1 MPEATLFM
9 PNEHVG
15 EHSSFQPPLPYGQF
29 LYLYFFYSFPPSIFF
44 LLIFF
49 SILFPLEYPDRSPR
63 RTLGGIFFLDHFLEL
78 ASRCWLYKRIILFLT
93 HLQDVKTRTNRIII
107 NLEAIKKLLMIL
119 IQLSKLYG
127 FKDTQMFRKK
137 PIESR
142 KELIQANF
150 ET

>member
-1 MPEATLFM
+1 M
-9 PNEHVG
+9 
-15 EHSSFQPPLPYGQF
+15 
-29 LYLYFFYSFPPSIFF
+29 
-44 LLIFF
+44 
-49 SILFPLEYPDRSPR
+49 
-63 RTLGGIFFLDHFLEL
+63 
-78 ASRCWLYKRIILFLT
+78 FLT

-137 PIESR
+137 SIESR

>member
-1 MPEATLFM
+1 M
-9 PNEHVG
+9 
-15 EHSSFQPPLPYGQF
+15 
-29 LYLYFFYSFPPSIFF
+29 
-44 LLIFF
+44 
-49 SILFPLEYPDRSPR
+49 
-63 RTLGGIFFLDHFLEL
+63 DHFLEL

>member
-1 MPEATLFM
+1 M
-9 PNEHVG
+9 
-15 EHSSFQPPLPYGQF
+15 
-29 LYLYFFYSFPPSIFF
+29 
-44 LLIFF
+44 
-49 SILFPLEYPDRSPR
+49 
-63 RTLGGIFFLDHFLEL
+63 
-78 ASRCWLYKRIILFLT
+78 FLT

-137 PIESR
+137 SIESR
-142 KELIQANF
+142 KELIQANS